1 MKLKIIKFI
10 SDFSNYLLDLI
21 GKILFRRL
29 KDNKP
34 KNILIYRIGNIGDIV
49 CSIPSFIA
57 IREYFPKA
65 KITLLSSPGR
75 CGAVGAKELVK
86 DSWYLDGLRIYH
98 TEDIN
103 SFYKKVKF
111 LKELRKEKYDLF
123 VTLPNNLIKF
133 TTLARNMIFAKLI
146 GVSFAIGFKLRIIR
160 LFNKIQPKNE
170 LLTQE
175 VEALLK
181 MLNEYGVKNKEVK
194 YGFPISGGDR
204 ARIEELLRSG
214 WTGAFAE
221 GGDHSPLVVIH
232 PWAKRPT
239 NRWPIERFI
248 EVGQYLNVKYNA
260 RIIITGD
267 SKEAE
272 KAEVFKRAIGA
283 NVLIAA
289 GKLTLLQTAELLK
302 RCHLLVSNDTGIVHI
317 ASAVSL
323 PIAAVFSARDV
334 PGRWYPWGDRNIVL
348 RGLVDCEGC
357 FKEHCDT
364 LDCLKSINTD
374 KVIEACQELIRKNS
388 CVKI

>member
-1 MKLKIIKFI
+1 MKLIIINFI
-10 SDFSNYLLDLI
+10 CDFLSCLLDTIEKL
-21 GKILFRRL
+21 LFRRL
-29 KDNKP
+29 KNNKP

-98 TEDIN
+98 IEDIN
-103 SFYKKVKF
+103 SFSKKVKF
-111 LKELRKEKYDLF
+111 LKELRKENYDLF
-123 VTLPNNLIKF
+123 VTLPKNLIKF
-133 TTLARNMIFAKLI
+133 TTLVRNMIFAKLI

-160 LFNKIQPKNE
+160 LFNKIRLKNG
-170 LLTQE
+170 LLTKE

-181 MLNEYGVKNKEVK
+181 ILNEDGVKNKEVK
-194 YGFPISGGDR
+194 YDFPISGRDK
-204 ARIEELLRSG
+204 ARVEELLQSG
-214 WTGAFAE
+214 RADAFAK
-221 GGDHSPLVVIH
+221 GGNRSPLVVIH
-232 PWAKRPT
+232 PWAKRST

-260 RIIITGD
+260 GIIITGN

-272 KAEVFKRAIGA
+272 KAEVFKRTIGG

-317 ASAVSL
+317 ASAVNL
-323 PIAAVFSARDV
+323 PIAAVFSARDI

-348 RGLVDCEGC
+348 REVVDCEGC
-357 FKEHCDT
+357 FKEHCDI
-364 LDCLKSINTD
+364 LDCLKNINTD
-374 KVIEACQELIRKNS
+374 EVIEACRKLISK
-388 CVKI
+388 K